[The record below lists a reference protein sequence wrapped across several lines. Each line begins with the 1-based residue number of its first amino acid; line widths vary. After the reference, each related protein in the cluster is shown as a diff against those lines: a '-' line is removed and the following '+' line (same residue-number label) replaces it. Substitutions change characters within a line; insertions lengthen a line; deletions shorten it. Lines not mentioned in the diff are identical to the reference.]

1 MHYASLIF
9 TLPFALRDAFNKAT
23 LKNYIGIFMLSIV
36 ALAFLP
42 TLSYIER
49 ASIYI
54 TNPDAIGRHYT
65 YLIGFYSVV
74 VSMIYFAYLES
85 KYCKSYFSL
94 ITLGFTIIFSF
105 FPTVLDRIFVSYF
118 IVLFLANPDFIKR
131 FKSVQF
137 VILVVS
143 SVRMFLEIY
152 SKANNYI
159 L

>member
-9 TLPFALRDAFNKAT
+9 TLPFALRNILKQQN
-23 LKNYIGIFMLSIV
+23 LKNYIFIFLLSIV
-36 ALAFLP
+36 SLAFLP
-42 TLSYIER
+42 TLPYLER

-54 TNPDAIGRHYT
+54 INPEASGRHFT

-85 KYCKSYFSL
+85 KYFRSYFSL

-105 FPTVLDRIFVSYF
+105 FPTILDRIYVAYF
-118 IVLFLANPDFIKR
+118 LVLFVANPDFIKK